1 MNTRLTLA
9 ILLCCLVV
17 IPTTAAAA
25 DISGTVTTDNGT
37 ADGAN
42 VTIAAVS
49 ENFTAVGDP
58 VTTTVSES
66 SFAAEVPDAPVHIVR
81 VATGGGT
88 HHAVLR
94 ETNSTTIAL
103 NAAITGRVLDDGS
116 EGRANTTVELVDASG
131 FAVDSTLTGDN
142 GTFAFD
148 PVESNES
155 YRLRVSADGIPYQE
169 TVNTTVGEQNVTVA
183 TPAPTDD
190 PSALSVANRSP
201 AGHVLQ
207 VLAPQNESG
216 VPSVVETISLHNTG
230 ERPFVGNV
238 TIDVP
243 ADAQPY
249 SGMVAGER
257 AQYRRTEGGVRLNLT
272 VPANG
277 TTQAGVA
284 YDLQNES
291 FVKTLRRN
299 ATRLAVV
306 MQDYN
311 VSAVAHS
318 ENLRVGNA
326 SISLLTNDEPLRA
339 NDTISVNVSGARA
352 EGPHM
357 DLGTPSTASANASAP
372 SESSS
377 LTPFPTVP
385 IFGGLAA
392 VVVSGL
398 VAYRVF

>member
-1 MNTRLTLA
+1 MNTRLTLT
-9 ILLCCLVV
+9 IVICCLAI

-25 DISGTVTTDNGT
+25 EISGTVTTDNGS

-66 SFAAEVPDAPVHIVR
+66 SFAAEVPDAPVHVVR

-94 ETNSTTIAL
+94 EANSTTIAL
-103 NAAITGRVLDDGS
+103 DATIRGRVVNDG

-148 PVESNES
+148 PVESNAS
-155 YRLRVSADGIPYQE
+155 YRLRVSAGGIPYQE
-169 TVNTTVGEQNVTVA
+169 TVNTTAGEQNVTVA

-190 PSALSVANRSP
+190 PSTLSIANRSP

-207 VLAPQNESG
+207 VLAPQNESD
-216 VPSVVETISLHNTG
+216 VPSIVETVSLHNTG

-243 ADAQPY
+243 TDAQPY

-272 VPANG
+272 VPANS

-284 YDLQNES
+284 YDLRNES
-291 FVKTLRRN
+291 LEKTLRRN

-306 MQDYN
+306 MQGYN
-311 VSAVAHS
+311 VSAVEHS
-318 ENLRVGNA
+318 ANLRAGNA
-326 SISLLTNDEPLRA
+326 SIPLLTNEEPLQA
-339 NDTISVNVSGARA
+339 NDTISVNVSSARA
-352 EGPHM
+352 DGPHM
-357 DLGTPSTASANASAP
+357 DLGTPSANATAP

-385 IFGGLAA
+385 IFGGLA
-392 VVVSGL
+392 VVVVGGL
-398 VAYRVF
+398 VAYRAF

>member
-9 ILLCCLVV
+9 ILLACLVLV
-17 IPTTAAAA
+17 PTTAAAA
-25 DISGTVTTDNGT
+25 EISGTVTTDNGST
-37 ADGAN
+37 DGAN

-58 VTTTVSES
+58 VRTSVSGS
-66 SFAAEVPDAPVHIVR
+66 SFEAEVPDAPVHVVR
-81 VATGGGT
+81 VARGGAT
-88 HHAVLR
+88 HYAVLR
-94 ETNSTTIAL
+94 EDNSTTIAL
-103 NAAITGRVLDDGS
+103 NSSITGRVIDDNG
-116 EGRANTTVELVDASG
+116 EGRANTTVELVDESG
-131 FAVDSTLTGDN
+131 FAVDRALTGDN
-142 GTFAFD
+142 GRFVFD

-155 YRLRVSADGIPYQE
+155 YQLRVSADGVPYQE
-169 TVNTTVGEQNVTVA
+169 TVNTTVGERNVTVT

-190 PSALSVANRSP
+190 ISVLSVANRSP

-216 VPSVVETISLHNTG
+216 VPSIVETISLRNMG
-230 ERPFVGNV
+230 ERPFVGTVSIN
-238 TIDVP
+238 VP

-249 SGMVAGER
+249 SGMVDGET
-257 AQYRRTEGGVRLNLT
+257 AQYRRAEGSVRLNLT

-284 YDLQNES
+284 YDLRNRS
-291 FVKTLRRN
+291 FEKTLQRN
-299 ATRLAVV
+299 TTRLAVV

-311 VSAVAHS
+311 VSAVGHS

-339 NDTISVNVSGARA
+339 NDTISVNLSGARA

-357 DLGTPSTASANASAP
+357 DLGTPSAANANASAP

-385 IFGGLAA
+385 VFGGLAM
-392 VVVSGL
+392 VVVGGL
-398 VAYRVF
+398 IAYRVF